1 MKDILD
7 EALMPGLEKVRVR
20 FLIMLEDRQCQIA
33 NHALTAWDGDS
44 VDVINGNLKKAQ
56 DVLHKIAG
64 SSGSLGFHALG
75 DAARDCEHEVIAHL
89 EGPYADLALCPP
101 GVIHQMD
108 RFIAMCAE
116 LIAENRQEYREVT
129 GP

>member
-7 EALMPGLEKVRVR
+7 DTLMPGLEMVRAR
-20 FLIMLEDRQCQIA
+20 FLDMLEERQCQIA
-33 NHALTAWDGDS
+33 NHALAAWDGDS
-44 VDVINGNLKKAQ
+44 VEVINDNLQNAQ

-75 DAARDCEHEVIAHL
+75 DAARACEHEVIAHL

-108 RFIAMCAE
+108 HFIAMCAA
-116 LIAENRQEYREVT
+116 LIEENQ
-129 GP
+129 